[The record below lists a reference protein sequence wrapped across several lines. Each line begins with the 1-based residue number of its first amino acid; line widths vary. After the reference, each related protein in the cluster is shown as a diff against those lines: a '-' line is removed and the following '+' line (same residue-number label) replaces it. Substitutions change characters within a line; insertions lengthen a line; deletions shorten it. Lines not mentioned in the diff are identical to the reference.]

1 MRKESLRIIP
11 LGGLGEIGK
20 NITAIEYEDEIIV
33 IDCGISFPDEDMYG
47 IDLVIPDIKYLLDNK
62 DKVKGLFLTH
72 GHEDHIGAIPY
83 ILKQINMPVYGTK
96 LTIGLVESKLKEHDM
111 LSKTNLIPISP
122 GESIKLNKLI
132 IEFIRVTHSIAE
144 SCALAIHTPIGIVLH
159 TGDFK
164 IDYTPIDGKVM
175 DLNRIAQLGQEGI
188 LLLMADST
196 NVERAGHSLSEKI
209 IGETLN
215 RIISNANGRVIVA
228 TFASNIHRM
237 QQIADASMMY
247 NRKNSF

>member
-1 MRKESLRIIP
+1 
-11 LGGLGEIGK
+11 
-20 NITAIEYEDEIIV
+20 
-33 IDCGISFPDEDMYG
+33 
-47 IDLVIPDIKYLLDNK
+47 
-62 DKVKGLFLTH
+62 
-72 GHEDHIGAIPY
+72 
-83 ILKQINMPVYGTK
+83 
-96 LTIGLVESKLKEHDM
+96 M

-144 SCALAIHTPIGIVLH
+144 SCALAIHTPIGTVLH

-215 RIISNANGRVIVA
+215 RIISNANGRVTVA

-247 NRKNSF
+247 NRKIVFSGRSMENISNVAMDLGYLHIPEESIVGIEDLNRYPSDKITIITTGSQGEPMAGLSRIAYGSHRHISIATR

>member
-1 MRKESLRIIP
+1 M
-11 LGGLGEIGK
+11 
-20 NITAIEYEDEIIV
+20 
-33 IDCGISFPDEDMYG
+33 
-47 IDLVIPDIKYLLDNK
+47 
-62 DKVKGLFLTH
+62 TH

-175 DLNRIAQLGQEGI
+175 DLNRI
-188 LLLMADST
+188 
-196 NVERAGHSLSEKI
+196 
-209 IGETLN
+209 
-215 RIISNANGRVIVA
+215 ISNANGRVIVA

-247 NRKNSF
+247 NRKIVFSGRSMENISNVAMDLGYLHIPEESIVGIEDLNR

>member
-96 LTIGLVESKLKEHDM
+96 LTIGLVER
-111 LSKTNLIPISP
+111 T
-122 GESIKLNKLI
+122 
-132 IEFIRVTHSIAE
+132 
-144 SCALAIHTPIGIVLH
+144 
-159 TGDFK
+159 
-164 IDYTPIDGKVM
+164 
-175 DLNRIAQLGQEGI
+175 
-188 LLLMADST
+188 
-196 NVERAGHSLSEKI
+196 
-209 IGETLN
+209 
-215 RIISNANGRVIVA
+215 
-228 TFASNIHRM
+228 
-237 QQIADASMMY
+237 
-247 NRKNSF
+247 